1 MQAKI
6 IDFAS
11 DRLVN
16 ALQKIDKNDVKKVMT
31 NVSNKVQSKNSKAP
45 SNPPLDRVTSS
56 DEYCAMLRNEFEFLP
71 PSYNDERQRGIL
83 KNKRY
88 DTKFSVEGSVNESVN
103 KEEIFEEG
111 KQSNQDSISNNI
123 ENFDEAVRPAD
134 STKHYQN
141 EVQSFVQK
149 KNVAQGMMDLAL
161 LSSNCNQLRYVLDM
175 NYMHPYYLTSLT
187 LIGTSLALQIIVGLA
202 LLYSNGYNLKRQSHM
217 NAATRISNLSIVGVF
232 VITVINVLIAAFN
245 GTNIPHTPPT
255 SISNITESMMDA
267 PVAEVPMMM
276 QDDAV

>member
-6 IDFAS
+6 IDYAS

-16 ALQKIDKNDVKKVMT
+16 ALHKIDKKDVKKVMT
-31 NVSNKVQSKNSKAP
+31 NVSNKVQSKNSQAP
-45 SNPPLDRVTSS
+45 LNPPLDRVTSS
-56 DEYCAMLRNEFEFLP
+56 DEYCAMLRNEFDFIP
-71 PSYNDERQRGIL
+71 PSYSDRQRGIL
-83 KNKRY
+83 KNKNY
-88 DTKFSVEGSVNESVN
+88 DTKFSVEGSVVDSVYRDEN
-103 KEEIFEEG
+103 YEEG
-111 KQSNQDSISNNI
+111 NKSNLDSISNNV
-123 ENFDEAVRPAD
+123 ENFEEPMKIAEA
-134 STKHYQN
+134 TKQYQS

-175 NYMHPYYLTSLT
+175 NYMHPYYSTSLA

-232 VITVINVLIAAFN
+232 IITVINVLIAAFN
-245 GTNIPHTPPT
+245 GTNLPIIPPPA
-255 SISNITESMMDA
+255 IKNITEPMMDA
-267 PVAEVPMMM
+267 VADVPIVM
-276 QDDAV
+276 QDGAV